1 MFIYALSVILSGMP
15 IPRFSRREPFEA
27 ASEQKSQNNI
37 ALYKKED
44 SFLMYMEFGVR
55 NPQFVD
61 SYRMVNHPG
70 SFCFVV
76 SPSLTVCFHL
86 KGYNDCSHPA
96 ITADSNHQKEGKG
109 EV

>member
-1 MFIYALSVILSGMP
+1 MHCLSSSVAC
-15 IPRFSRREPFEA
+15 PFHGSLE
-27 ASEQKSQNNI
+27 ENHWRLEVKKSQNNI

-61 SYRMVNHPG
+61 SYRIVNHPG

-76 SPSLTVCFHL
+76 SPSLTDRFYL
-86 KGYNDCSHPA
+86 KGCNDCSHPA
-96 ITADSNHQKEGKG
+96 ITAESNHQKEGKG